1 MSEYLEREALI
12 AATENVPSK
21 TSHGLTK
28 EQCDGANFAR
38 LTLAAIFRAIPAAD
52 VAPVRH
58 GRWFHSFGAW
68 RCSECNVTA
77 SFWCMASTQY
87 LSNYCPEC
95 GAKMDG
101 GDDDAADN

>member
-12 AATENVPSK
+12 AATENVPFK

-28 EQCDGANFAR
+28 EQCAGANFAR

-58 GRWFHSFGAW
+58 GRWFHSFGGW
-68 RCSECNVTA
+68 LCSECEDQA
-77 SFWCMASTQY
+77 PFWCMASTQN
-87 LSNYCPEC
+87 LSKFCPNC

-101 GDDDAADN
+101 GADGE